1 VKKTILIVDDDNS
14 LLSIFEF
21 ILKQAGYEAI
31 TACSGEEC
39 LSILSTGK
47 EIDLIFLDLKM
58 PDISGLKT
66 FRSIHK
72 TWPAIP
78 TIMMTGYAIDKLL
91 EEAFELG
98 AYGIIYKPFDV
109 EEVLSIVNK
118 IFEIH
123 TPVL

>member
-1 VKKTILIVDDDNS
+1 MKIYFNRKPVTGPWGGGNKTLT
-14 LLSIFEF
+14 
-21 ILKQAGYEAI
+21 AI
-31 TACSGEEC
+31 TDKLLQTGHNVVYELEE
-39 LSILSTGK
+39 